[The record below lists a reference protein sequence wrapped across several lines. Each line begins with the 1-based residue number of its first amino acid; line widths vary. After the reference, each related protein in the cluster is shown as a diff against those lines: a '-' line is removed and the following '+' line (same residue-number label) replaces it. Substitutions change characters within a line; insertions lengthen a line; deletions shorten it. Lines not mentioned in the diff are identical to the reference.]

1 MPACS
6 PCVWPP
12 AFTAPD
18 SGRQA
23 LGTPV
28 ATCYKRAATPP
39 DPALTH
45 SRPARP
51 SQRSSAD
58 RAARP
63 SSNPGETG
71 GASLLGV
78 GAGLSGLR
86 PSTPGQELIC
96 SGIGLTLKLS
106 LVLVAGVSLV
116 RLAGAYQQRLDRYG
130 EISAVLDIQ
139 QAKLLKAQSRFDT
152 LFATGGEQRLIQE
165 QDQWIAPN
173 RMRVVWKQT
182 SPATPASTPFPTV
195 ERP

>member
-1 MPACS
+1 M
-6 PCVWPP
+6 
-12 AFTAPD
+12 
-18 SGRQA
+18 
-23 LGTPV
+23 
-28 ATCYKRAATPP
+28 
-39 DPALTH
+39 
-45 SRPARP
+45 
-51 SQRSSAD
+51 
-58 RAARP
+58 
-63 SSNPGETG
+63 
-71 GASLLGV
+71 LGV